1 MNPILQPKINPT
13 QKVGLINY
21 YLLCAKLVM
30 FKNKQEIQEV
40 MDQTLVKLSLLKLEG
55 DRVRL
60 TNIFNLCVNLGAK
73 LNLPILK
80 LKPKKSGFGVE
91 KWIYDFEQKEILEN
105 PQIYDFLINNVDI
118 SSVDKCKLDSIFMQS
133 LMADLILINY
143 KKNISY
149 LSSYLEQKFKIA
161 NQLNSQYCAMS
172 ELENILHRGNVFKNQ
187 ISRFLALTSIFSYRE
202 IFDNLSVKFK
212 SQCYQEF
219 SKMSVLGKKAL
230 TAILIKNK
238 NEEAIFNLLNYGLKL
253 NWDIAIEDGRKNIV
267 AFEMLYSLQWVKAIL
282 DHPNLD
288 IRLTNSRGENI
299 LHLLGASALEDSSI
313 EESLSRKIV
322 ALSEQQKSNLFF
334 QTNEEGL
341 TPLMKAVVFQDENL
355 INFITNFNVKPWD
368 KLDGAPMYE
377 SAMDF
382 LNNQVLRN
390 TEENTWGSLMDYF
403 KDSFWLGL
411 AKKWNSEF
419 YYLKLQKEISSNKKD
434 KKLIKI

>member
-1 MNPILQPKINPT
+1 MEQ
-13 QKVGLINY
+13 VLIDIP
-21 YLLCAKLVM
+21 LLR
-30 FKNKQEIQEV
+30 
-40 MDQTLVKLSLLKLEG
+40 LEK
-55 DRVRL
+55 DKKRL
-60 TNIFNLCVNLGAK
+60 TNVFNLCINFGAK
-73 LNLPILK
+73 LNLPTLK
-80 LKPKKSGFGVE
+80 LKPKKSENGSE

-118 SSVDKCKLDSIFMQS
+118 SDNEKCKLDSIFLQS
-133 LMADLILINY
+133 MMADLILINY

-149 LSSYLEQKFKIA
+149 LSSYLEKKFQHA
-161 NQLNSQYCAMS
+161 NELNSQYCAMS
-172 ELENILHRGNVFKNQ
+172 ELENVLYRGNVFKNQ

-212 SQCYQEF
+212 AQCYQEF
-219 SKMSVLGKKAL
+219 SKMSILGKKAL
-230 TAILIKNK
+230 TAILIRNK

-267 AFEMLYSLQWVKAIL
+267 AFEMLYSLQWVKAVL
-282 DHPNLD
+282 DHPVLD

-313 EESLSRKIV
+313 EESLTRKIV
-322 ALSEQQKSNLFF
+322 DLSEQQKSNLFF
-334 QTNEEGL
+334 QMNEEGL

-355 INFITNFNVKPWD
+355 INFITDFNVKPWD
-368 KLDGAPMYE
+368 RLEGAPLYE

-382 LNNQVLRN
+382 LNNQVLKD

-419 YYLKLQKEISSNKKD
+419 YYLKLQKEISRNKKD
-434 KKLIKI
+434 KKPMKI